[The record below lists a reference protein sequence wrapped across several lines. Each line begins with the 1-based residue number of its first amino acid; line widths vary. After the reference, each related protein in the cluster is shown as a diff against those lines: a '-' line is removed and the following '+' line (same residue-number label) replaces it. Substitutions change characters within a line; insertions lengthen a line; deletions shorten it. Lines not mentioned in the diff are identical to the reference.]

1 MKAHILMA
9 LLLAASAC
17 DVVDPTLIGGPISP
31 DTPPGELVNATVVVL
46 QTNGYTLE
54 MIDRESGVVTTAW
67 RDESSFMGQVFLEE
81 SHRTRISV
89 VVDFLGGNVSVQM
102 TKQVRDGENPW
113 RNDDLS
119 GGDRRRVEGIL
130 AQIQERAR
138 ALHDS
143 QASRAG
149 S

>member
-1 MKAHILMA
+1 MKAHILMI
-9 LLLAASAC
+9 LLLAVAAC
-17 DVVDPTLIGGPISP
+17 DVVDPTLIGGPVSP
-31 DTPPGELVNATVVVL
+31 DATPGELVNATVVVL
-46 QTNGYTLE
+46 RTNGYTMD

-67 RDESSFMGQVFLEE
+67 RDESSFMGQVFLDE

-89 VVDFLGGNVSVQM
+89 VVDFFAGNVSVQM
-102 TKQVRDGENPW
+102 TKQVRDGEAPW

-138 ALHDS
+138 AIHEA
-143 QASRAG
+143 QTASSG